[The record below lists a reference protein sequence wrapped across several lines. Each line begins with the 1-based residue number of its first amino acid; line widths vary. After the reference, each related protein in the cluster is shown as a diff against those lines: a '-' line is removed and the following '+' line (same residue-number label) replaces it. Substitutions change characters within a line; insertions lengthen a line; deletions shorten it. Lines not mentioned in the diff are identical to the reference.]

1 MGFGRRSCMLECS
14 QLINLIATFFIGF
27 RRYRGI
33 YIGLF
38 MAIEVKA
45 RGWDISRLEAATA
58 ITSFVIEA

>member
-1 MGFGRRSCMLECS
+1 M
-14 QLINLIATFFIGF
+14 INLIATFLIGF

-45 RGWDISRLEAATA
+45 RGWEISRLEAATA
-58 ITSFVIEA
+58 ITSFVIGA